1 MRNLGR
7 VAPSRPF
14 FINPHLIT
22 SMYTYFYHPINLSS
36 MDNVL
41 RMRMQEGAAGYGI
54 YVMILEYLRSSDDY
68 RIKSDTAVIGWQ
80 IHEQDLAL
88 VERVITQYELFDLS
102 KDGYLSSPWLNACM
116 ADHEARRQ
124 KLSAAGKRSAAN
136 KAAKVN
142 QVATTL
148 TGGGQPRSH
157 NVGDLAQ
164 QPPTY
169 TDNHTDN
176 LNPSGHNGGT
186 GVEGYFTPGMIS
198 KIGKDKSGTAD
209 VEKCRLTLPKDSD
222 HNPDIII
229 SRIVEYGLTYNQVM
243 ALYNVTDGCQIGGAR
258 TVALLGAFRHCRQ
271 TQFKPLYAYEYL
283 ISRIKDAQDIQL
295 ELSSSEEP

>member
-1 MRNLGR
+1 
-7 VAPSRPF
+7 
-14 FINPHLIT
+14 
-22 SMYTYFYHPINLSS
+22 MYTYFYHPINLSS

-102 KDGYLSSPWLNACM
+102 PDGYLSSPWLNACM
-116 ADHEARRQ
+116 ADHEARRA
-124 KLSAAGKRSAAN
+124 KLSAAGKRSAAS
-136 KAAKVN
+136 KAAKSN

-148 TGGGQPRSH
+148 TGGEQPRS
-157 NVGDLAQ
+157 NDVDDLAK
-164 QPPTY
+164 QPPTHLN
-169 TDNHTDN
+169 NHTDN
-176 LNPSGHNGGT
+176 LNPSGHNGSA
-186 GVEGYFTPGMIS
+186 GVEGYFCSDMIS
-198 KIGKDKSGTAD
+198 KIGKDRSGTAD
-209 VEKCRLTLPKDSD
+209 VDKCRLTLPKDAD
-222 HNPDIII
+222 HNPEIII

-243 ALYNVTDGCQIGGAR
+243 ALYNITDGCLVGGAR
-258 TVALLGAFRHCRQ
+258 TVALLAAFRHCKT

-283 ISRIKDAQDIQL
+283 ISRLRDAQDIQL
-295 ELSSSEEP
+295 EISSSSEP